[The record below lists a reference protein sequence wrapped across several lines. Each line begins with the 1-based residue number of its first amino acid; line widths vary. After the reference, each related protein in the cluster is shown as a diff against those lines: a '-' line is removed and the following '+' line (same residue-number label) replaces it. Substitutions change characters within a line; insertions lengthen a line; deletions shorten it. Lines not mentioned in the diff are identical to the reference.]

1 MGPKFSEILTD
12 GTENEDVAA
21 CGFARTP
28 RGFRPRGWHVERL
41 GLRRGRLRLQ
51 LDRVLLCHG

>member
-21 CGFARTP
+21 CGFARP
-28 RGFRPRGWHVERL
+28 PRGWHVERL

-51 LDRVLLCHG
+51 LDRVLLRPG